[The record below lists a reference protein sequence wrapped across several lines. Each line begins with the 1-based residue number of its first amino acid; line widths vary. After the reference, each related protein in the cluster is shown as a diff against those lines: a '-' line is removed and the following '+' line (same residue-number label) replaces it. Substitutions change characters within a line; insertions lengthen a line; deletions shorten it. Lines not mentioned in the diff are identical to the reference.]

1 MPGRGLG
8 LENSH
13 SSFVVFYLKAKVGAA
28 VVGTLFF
35 QLWVVPGT
43 LFSSHVDLT
52 FMDCILYPA
61 LAGERA
67 ELNPAQSVGLSQE
80 LCTFPAYLPSS
91 LRIFRAKVAEE
102 IPGVTLR
109 VTDSENC
116 GPADV
121 EVTGIQ
127 ALTLQWLT
135 HHMPMMED
143 KLPRWETQPDEGPYR
158 MHTLSGRWPFCQS
171 LQQRTSVS
179 PCRVEMHIWDT
190 NMWTVP
196 F

>member
-1 MPGRGLG
+1 M
-8 LENSH
+8 
-13 SSFVVFYLKAKVGAA
+13 
-28 VVGTLFF
+28 GTLFF

-109 VTDSENC
+109 VTNSQNC

-121 EVTGIQ
+121 EVTGIH

>member
-1 MPGRGLG
+1 M
-8 LENSH
+8 
-13 SSFVVFYLKAKVGAA
+13 
-28 VVGTLFF
+28 GTLFF

-109 VTDSENC
+109 VTDSQNC

-158 MHTLSGRWPFCQS
+158 MHTLSGRWPFCQL